1 MILDGWGKSK
11 NPKTSAID
19 NADTQFIDSLYEKY
33 PNANLKTDGI
43 EVGLPD
49 GQMGNSEVGHLNLG
63 AGRIVYQELSRIN
76 MSIEDGSF
84 KSKKVLT
91 DAFEYAERAE
101 KNVHLMGLISSGGVH
116 SHYDHLY
123 ELINISEI
131 YNLKVFIHGF
141 TDGRDVDPK
150 SSIND
155 LKNLA
160 TNKINSLNNELN
172 KLKDEI
178 KNQSIISELSLKNKV
193 NQAVTNLEKENS
205 SLINSI
211 EKMKLEQSI
220 NEKLIEEKFKSKISE
235 RDMTIQE
242 LREMKSRLSTKMVGE
257 TLEIHCETQFN
268 LNRATAFKN
277 SYFEKDNDA
286 SSGSKGDYI
295 FREFDENKTEV
306 VSIMFEM
313 KNESLN
319 GTNKRK
325 NEDFLKELDKD
336 RRQKSCEYAVLVTL
350 LEPDSEL
357 YNAGIVDVSH
367 RFPKMY
373 VIRPQFFL
381 PIISLL
387 RNASMETLKYK
398 SQINLMKRENYDIT
412 NFESTL
418 EQFKN
423 AVGKNVSLAQDRFND
438 AISEIDK
445 SITHLQKTKEAL
457 ILSKKHLLTADSK
470 SQDLTVKKLTR
481 NNPTMKKKFND
492 LNNFEDEVA

>member
-1 MILDGWGKSK
+1 MKDIKCPSCGKTFRIDPSSFEEILLQIKDEEFNKQIK
-11 NPKTSAID
+11 ERLILAEED
-19 NADTQFIDSLYEKY
+19 NKKALEI
-33 PNANLKTDGI
+33 LKGELKIKLI
-43 EVGLPD
+43 E
-49 GQMGNSEVGHLNLG
+49 QN
-63 AGRIVYQELSRIN
+63 RIKE
-76 MSIEDGSF
+76 
-84 KSKKVLT
+84 
-91 DAFEYAERAE
+91 
-101 KNVHLMGLISSGGVH
+101 
-116 SHYDHLY
+116 
-123 ELINISEI
+123 SEI
-131 YNLKVFIHGF
+131 QTLESKLKIAEE
-141 TDGRDVDPK
+141 K
-150 SSIND
+150 KANALND
-155 LKNLA
+155 LKNQA
-160 TNKINSLNNELN
+160 TNKINLLNNELI

-178 KNQSIISELSLKNKV
+178 KNQSLISELSLKNKV
-193 NQAVTNLEKENS
+193 SEAVTNLEKENS

-211 EKMKLEQSI
+211 EKMRLEHAI
-220 NEKLIEEKFKSKISE
+220 NEKSIEEKFKNKISE
-235 RDMTIQE
+235 RDLTIQE
-242 LREMKSRLSTKMVGE
+242 LREMKSKLSTKMVGE

-268 LNRATAFKN
+268 LNRASAFKN

-286 SSGSKGDYI
+286 TSGSKGDYI
-295 FREFDENKTEV
+295 FREFDDNKTEV

-336 RRQKSCEYAVLVTL
+336 RREKSCEYAVLVSL
-350 LEPDSEL
+350 LEQDSEL

-398 SQINLMKRENYDIT
+398 SQIDLMKRENYDIT
-412 NFESTL
+412 NFENTL

-445 SITHLQKTKEAL
+445 SITHLQ
-457 ILSKKHLLTADSK
+457 
-470 SQDLTVKKLTR
+470 
-481 NNPTMKKKFND
+481 
-492 LNNFEDEVA
+492 

>member
-1 MILDGWGKSK
+1 MKDIKCPSCGKTFSIDPSSFEEILLQIKDEEFNKQIK
-11 NPKTSAID
+11 ERLILAEED
-19 NADTQFIDSLYEKY
+19 NKKALEI
-33 PNANLKTDGI
+33 LKRELKIQLI
-43 EVGLPD
+43 E
-49 GQMGNSEVGHLNLG
+49 QN
-63 AGRIVYQELSRIN
+63 RIK
-76 MSIEDGSF
+76 D
-84 KSKKVLT
+84 
-91 DAFEYAERAE
+91 
-101 KNVHLMGLISSGGVH
+101 
-116 SHYDHLY
+116 
-123 ELINISEI
+123 SEI
-131 YNLKVFIHGF
+131 QTLESKLKIAEEKK
-141 TDGRDVDPK
+141 TNAL
-150 SSIND
+150 ND
-155 LKNLA
+155 LKNQA
-160 TNKINSLNNELN
+160 TNKINSLNNELI

-178 KNQSIISELSLKNKV
+178 KNQSLISELSLKNKV
-193 NQAVTNLEKENS
+193 SEAVNNLEKENS
-205 SLINSI
+205 SLTNYI
-211 EKMKLEQSI
+211 EKMKLENSI

-235 RDMTIQE
+235 RDLTIQE
-242 LREMKSRLSTKMVGE
+242 LREMKSRLSTKMIGE

-268 LNRATAFKN
+268 LNRASAFKN

-286 SSGSKGDYI
+286 TSGSKGDYI

-336 RRQKSCEYAVLVTL
+336 RRQKSCEYAVLVSL

-398 SQINLMKRENYDIT
+398 SQIDLMKRENFDIT

-457 ILSKKHLLTADSK
+457 VLSKKHLLSADSK

-492 LNNFEDEVA
+492 LKNFEDEVA

>member
-1 MILDGWGKSK
+1 MKDIKCPSCGKTFRIDPSSFEEILLQIKDEEFNKQIK
-11 NPKTSAID
+11 ERLILAEED
-19 NADTQFIDSLYEKY
+19 NKKALEI
-33 PNANLKTDGI
+33 LKRELKIQLI
-43 EVGLPD
+43 E
-49 GQMGNSEVGHLNLG
+49 QN
-63 AGRIVYQELSRIN
+63 RIK
-76 MSIEDGSF
+76 D
-84 KSKKVLT
+84 
-91 DAFEYAERAE
+91 
-101 KNVHLMGLISSGGVH
+101 
-116 SHYDHLY
+116 
-123 ELINISEI
+123 SEI
-131 YNLKVFIHGF
+131 QTLESKLKIADEKK
-141 TDGRDVDPK
+141 TNAL
-150 SSIND
+150 ND
-155 LKNLA
+155 LKNQA
-160 TNKINSLNNELN
+160 TNKINSLNNELV

-178 KNQSIISELSLKNKV
+178 KTQSLISELSLKNKV
-193 NQAVTNLEKENS
+193 SEAVNNLEKENS
-205 SLINSI
+205 SLTNSI
-211 EKMKLEQSI
+211 EKMKLEHSI

-235 RDMTIQE
+235 RDLTIQE

-268 LNRATAFKN
+268 LNRASAFKN

-286 SSGSKGDYI
+286 STGSKGDYI

-336 RRQKSCEYAVLVTL
+336 RRQKSCEYAVLVSL

-398 SQINLMKRENYDIT
+398 SQIDLMRRENYDIT

-457 ILSKKHLLTADSK
+457 ILSKKHLLSADSK

>member
-1 MILDGWGKSK
+1 MKDIKCPSCGKTFRIDPSSFEEILLQIKDEEFNKQIK
-11 NPKTSAID
+11 ERLILAEED
-19 NADTQFIDSLYEKY
+19 NKKALEI
-33 PNANLKTDGI
+33 LKRELQIKLI
-43 EVGLPD
+43 E
-49 GQMGNSEVGHLNLG
+49 QN
-63 AGRIVYQELSRIN
+63 RIKE
-76 MSIEDGSF
+76 
-84 KSKKVLT
+84 
-91 DAFEYAERAE
+91 
-101 KNVHLMGLISSGGVH
+101 
-116 SHYDHLY
+116 
-123 ELINISEI
+123 SEI
-131 YNLKVFIHGF
+131 QTLESKLKIAEEKK
-141 TDGRDVDPK
+141 TNAL
-150 SSIND
+150 ND
-155 LKNLA
+155 LKNQA
-160 TNKINSLNNELN
+160 TNKINSLNNELI

-178 KNQSIISELSLKNKV
+178 KNQSLISELSLKNKISE
-193 NQAVTNLEKENS
+193 AVTNLEKENS
-205 SLINSI
+205 SLTNSI
-211 EKMKLEQSI
+211 EKMKLENSI

-235 RDMTIQE
+235 RDLTIQE
-242 LREMKSRLSTKMVGE
+242 LREMKSRLSTKMIGE

-268 LNRATAFKN
+268 LNRASAFKN

-286 SSGSKGDYI
+286 TSGSKGDYI

-336 RRQKSCEYAVLVTL
+336 RRQKSCEYAVLVSL

-398 SQINLMKRENYDIT
+398 SQIDLMKRENFDIT

-457 ILSKKHLLTADSK
+457 VLSKKHLLSADSK

>member
-1 MILDGWGKSK
+1 MKDIECPSCGKTFRIDPTSFEEILLQIKDEEFNKQIKERLLLAEEDNKKALEILKRELKIEMIEQKRIKDNEIQVLESKLDIAEEK
-11 NPKTSAID
+11 KT
-19 NADTQFIDSLYEKY
+19 NA
-33 PNANLKTDGI
+33 
-43 EVGLPD
+43 
-49 GQMGNSEVGHLNLG
+49 LN
-63 AGRIVYQELSRIN
+63 E
-76 MSIEDGSF
+76 
-84 KSKKVLT
+84 
-91 DAFEYAERAE
+91 
-101 KNVHLMGLISSGGVH
+101 
-116 SHYDHLY
+116 
-123 ELINISEI
+123 
-131 YNLKVFIHGF
+131 
-141 TDGRDVDPK
+141 
-150 SSIND
+150 
-155 LKNLA
+155 LKNQA
-160 TNKINSLNNELN
+160 TNKINSLNNQLI

-178 KNQSIISELSLKNKV
+178 KNQSLISELSLKNKV
-193 NQAVTNLEKENS
+193 NEAVSHLEKENS
-205 SLINSI
+205 SLTNSI
-211 EKMKLEQSI
+211 EKMRLEQSI
-220 NEKLIEEKFKSKISE
+220 NEKVIEDKFKSKINE
-235 RDMTIQE
+235 RDLTIKE

-257 TLEIHCETQFN
+257 SLEIHCETQFN
-268 LNRATAFKN
+268 LYRSTAFKN
-277 SYFEKDNDA
+277 SYFEKDNDV
-286 SSGSKGDYI
+286 SLGSKGDYI
-295 FREFDENKTEV
+295 FREFDENKLEI

-336 RRQKSCEYAVLVTL
+336 RRQKSCEYAVLVSL

-367 RFPKMY
+367 RYPKMY

-398 SQINLMKRENYDIT
+398 SQIDLMKRENYDIT

-457 ILSKKHLLTADSK
+457 IISKKHLISADSK

-481 NNPTMKKKFND
+481 NNPTMKKKFNE

>member
-1 MILDGWGKSK
+1 MKDIKCPSCGKTFRIDPSSFEEILLQIKDEEFNKQIK
-11 NPKTSAID
+11 ERLILAEED
-19 NADTQFIDSLYEKY
+19 NKKALEI
-33 PNANLKTDGI
+33 LKRELKIQLI
-43 EVGLPD
+43 E
-49 GQMGNSEVGHLNLG
+49 QN
-63 AGRIVYQELSRIN
+63 RIKE
-76 MSIEDGSF
+76 
-84 KSKKVLT
+84 
-91 DAFEYAERAE
+91 
-101 KNVHLMGLISSGGVH
+101 
-116 SHYDHLY
+116 
-123 ELINISEI
+123 SEI
-131 YNLKVFIHGF
+131 QNLESKLKIAEEKK
-141 TDGRDVDPK
+141 TNAL
-150 SSIND
+150 ND
-155 LKNLA
+155 LKNQA
-160 TNKINSLNNELN
+160 KNKINSLNNELI

-178 KNQSIISELSLKNKV
+178 KNQSLISELSLKNKV
-193 NQAVTNLEKENS
+193 SEAVTNLEKENS
-205 SLINSI
+205 SLTNSI
-211 EKMKLEQSI
+211 EKLRLEHSI

-235 RDMTIQE
+235 RDLTIQE

-268 LNRATAFKN
+268 LNRASAFKN

-286 SSGSKGDYI
+286 TSGSKGDYI
-295 FREFDENKTEV
+295 FREFDKNKTEV

-319 GTNKRK
+319 GTYKRK

-336 RRQKSCEYAVLVTL
+336 RRQKSCEYAVLVSL
-350 LEPDSEL
+350 LEPDNEL

-398 SQINLMKRENYDIT
+398 AQIDLMKRENYDIT
-412 NFESTL
+412 NFENTL

-423 AVGKNVSLAQDRFND
+423 VVGKNVSLAQDRFND

-457 ILSKKHLLTADSK
+457 ILSKKHLLSADNK

>member
-1 MILDGWGKSK
+1 MKDIKCPSCGKTFRIDPSSFEEILLQIKDEEFNKQIK
-11 NPKTSAID
+11 ERLILAEED
-19 NADTQFIDSLYEKY
+19 NKKALEI
-33 PNANLKTDGI
+33 LKRELKIQLI
-43 EVGLPD
+43 E
-49 GQMGNSEVGHLNLG
+49 QN
-63 AGRIVYQELSRIN
+63 RIKE
-76 MSIEDGSF
+76 
-84 KSKKVLT
+84 
-91 DAFEYAERAE
+91 
-101 KNVHLMGLISSGGVH
+101 
-116 SHYDHLY
+116 
-123 ELINISEI
+123 SEI
-131 YNLKVFIHGF
+131 QTLESKLKIAEEKK
-141 TDGRDVDPK
+141 TNAL
-150 SSIND
+150 ND
-155 LKNLA
+155 LKNQA
-160 TNKINSLNNELN
+160 TNKINSLNNELI

-178 KNQSIISELSLKNKV
+178 KSQSLISELSLKNKV
-193 NQAVTNLEKENS
+193 SEAVTNLEKENS
-205 SLINSI
+205 SLTNSI
-211 EKMKLEQSI
+211 EKMRLEHSI
-220 NEKLIEEKFKSKISE
+220 NEKLIEEKYKSKISE
-235 RDMTIQE
+235 RDLTIQE
-242 LREMKSRLSTKMVGE
+242 LREMKSKLSTKMVGE

-268 LNRATAFKN
+268 LNRASAFKN

-286 SSGSKGDYI
+286 TSGSKGDYI

-336 RRQKSCEYAVLVTL
+336 RRQKSCEYAVLVSL

-398 SQINLMKRENYDIT
+398 SQIDLMKRENFDIT

-457 ILSKKHLLTADSK
+457 ILSKKHLLSADSK

-481 NNPTMKKKFND
+481 NNPTMKRKFDD
-492 LNNFEDEVA
+492 LNKLEDDVA

>member
-1 MILDGWGKSK
+1 MKDIKCPSCGKTFRIDPSSFEEILLQIKDEEFNKQIKERLILAEEDNKKALEILKRELKIKLIEQNRIKENEIQSLESK
-11 NPKTSAID
+11 LNIAEEKKT
-19 NADTQFIDSLYEKY
+19 NAL
-33 PNANLKTDGI
+33 
-43 EVGLPD
+43 
-49 GQMGNSEVGHLNLG
+49 
-63 AGRIVYQELSRIN
+63 
-76 MSIEDGSF
+76 
-84 KSKKVLT
+84 
-91 DAFEYAERAE
+91 
-101 KNVHLMGLISSGGVH
+101 
-116 SHYDHLY
+116 
-123 ELINISEI
+123 
-131 YNLKVFIHGF
+131 
-141 TDGRDVDPK
+141 
-150 SSIND
+150 ND
-155 LKNLA
+155 LRNQA
-160 TNKINSLNNELN
+160 TNKINSLNNELD
-172 KLKDEI
+172 KLKNEI
-178 KNQSIISELSLKNKV
+178 KSQNLISELSLKNKI
-193 NQAVTNLEKENS
+193 NEAVSNLEKENS
-205 SLINSI
+205 LLTNSI

-235 RDMTIQE
+235 RDLTIQE

-277 SYFEKDNDA
+277 SYFEKDNDVT
-286 SSGSKGDYI
+286 SGSKGDYI
-295 FREFDENKTEV
+295 FREFDNNKIEI

-313 KNESLN
+313 KNESIN

-325 NEDFLKELDKD
+325 NEDFFKELDKD
-336 RRQKSCEYAVLVTL
+336 RRQKSCEYAVLVSL

-398 SQINLMKRENYDIT
+398 SQIDLMKRENYDIT

-445 SITHLQKTKEAL
+445 SISHLQKTKEAL
-457 ILSKKHLLTADSK
+457 ILSKKHLLSADSK
-470 SQDLTVKKLTR
+470 SQDLTVKKLTK
-481 NNPTMKKKFND
+481 NNPTMKKKFDD
-492 LNNFEDEVA
+492 LNNFEDQVA

>member
-1 MILDGWGKSK
+1 MKDIKCPSCGKTFRIDPSSFEEILLQIKDEEFNKQIKERLLLAEEDNKKSLKILRREMEMQLIEQNRSKEIEIQSLESKLNIAEEKKK
-11 NPKTSAID
+11 NA
-19 NADTQFIDSLYEKY
+19 L
-33 PNANLKTDGI
+33 
-43 EVGLPD
+43 
-49 GQMGNSEVGHLNLG
+49 
-63 AGRIVYQELSRIN
+63 
-76 MSIEDGSF
+76 
-84 KSKKVLT
+84 
-91 DAFEYAERAE
+91 
-101 KNVHLMGLISSGGVH
+101 
-116 SHYDHLY
+116 
-123 ELINISEI
+123 
-131 YNLKVFIHGF
+131 
-141 TDGRDVDPK
+141 
-150 SSIND
+150 ND
-155 LKNLA
+155 LTNQA

-178 KNQSIISELSLKNKV
+178 KKQSLISELSLKNKV
-193 NQAVTNLEKENS
+193 NEAVTKFEKENS
-205 SLINSI
+205 ALTTSI
-211 EKMKLEQSI
+211 EKMRLEQSI
-220 NEKLIEEKFKSKISE
+220 NEKLIEEKFKSKITE
-235 RDMTIQE
+235 RDLTIKE
-242 LREMKSRLSTKMVGE
+242 LREMKSRLSTKMIGE
-257 TLEIHCETQFN
+257 TLEIHCENQFN

-277 SYFEKDNDA
+277 SYFEKDNDV

-295 FREFDENKTEV
+295 FREFDENKVEI

-319 GTNKRK
+319 GSSKRK

-336 RRQKSCEYAVLVTL
+336 RNQKSCEYAVLVSL
-350 LEPDSEL
+350 LEPNSEL

-367 RFPKMY
+367 RFQKMY
-373 VIRPQFFL
+373 IIRPQFFL

-398 SQINLMKRENYDIT
+398 TQIDLMKRENYDVT

-438 AISEIDK
+438 AICEIDK

-457 ILSKKHLLTADSK
+457 ILSKKHLLSADSK

>member
-1 MILDGWGKSK
+1 MKDIKCPSCGKTFRIDPSSFEEILLQIKDEEFNKQIK
-11 NPKTSAID
+11 ERLVLAEED
-19 NADTQFIDSLYEKY
+19 NKKALEI
-33 PNANLKTDGI
+33 LKRELKIQLI
-43 EVGLPD
+43 E
-49 GQMGNSEVGHLNLG
+49 QN
-63 AGRIVYQELSRIN
+63 RIKE
-76 MSIEDGSF
+76 
-84 KSKKVLT
+84 
-91 DAFEYAERAE
+91 
-101 KNVHLMGLISSGGVH
+101 
-116 SHYDHLY
+116 
-123 ELINISEI
+123 SEI
-131 YNLKVFIHGF
+131 QTLESKLKIAEEKK
-141 TDGRDVDPK
+141 TNAL
-150 SSIND
+150 ND
-155 LKNLA
+155 LKNQA
-160 TNKINSLNNELN
+160 TNKINSLNNELI

-178 KNQSIISELSLKNKV
+178 KSQSLISELSLKNKV
-193 NQAVTNLEKENS
+193 SEAVTNLEKENS
-205 SLINSI
+205 SLTNSI
-211 EKMKLEQSI
+211 EKMRLEHSI
-220 NEKLIEEKFKSKISE
+220 NEKLIEEKYKSKISE
-235 RDMTIQE
+235 RDLTIQE
-242 LREMKSRLSTKMVGE
+242 LREMKSKLSTKMVGE

-268 LNRATAFKN
+268 LNRASAFKN

-286 SSGSKGDYI
+286 TSGSKGDYI

-313 KNESLN
+313 KNESSN
-319 GTNKRK
+319 GINKRK

-336 RRQKSCEYAVLVTL
+336 RRQKSCEYAVLVSL

-367 RFPKMY
+367 RYPKMY

-398 SQINLMKRENYDIT
+398 SQIDLMKRENFDIT

-423 AVGKNVSLAQDRFND
+423 AVGKNVQLAQDRFND

-457 ILSKKHLLTADSK
+457 VLSKKHLLSADSK

>member
-1 MILDGWGKSK
+1 MKDIKCPSCGKTFRIDPSSFEEILLQIKDEEFNKQIKERLILAEEDNKKALEILKRELKIQLIEQNRIKENEIQVLKSK
-11 NPKTSAID
+11 
-19 NADTQFIDSLYEKY
+19 L
-33 PNANLKTDGI
+33 
-43 EVGLPD
+43 
-49 GQMGNSEVGHLNLG
+49 
-63 AGRIVYQELSRIN
+63 
-76 MSIEDGSF
+76 
-84 KSKKVLT
+84 
-91 DAFEYAERAE
+91 
-101 KNVHLMGLISSGGVH
+101 
-116 SHYDHLY
+116 
-123 ELINISEI
+123 NISEEKKT
-131 YNLKVFIHGF
+131 NAL
-141 TDGRDVDPK
+141 
-150 SSIND
+150 ND
-155 LKNLA
+155 IKNQA

-172 KLKDEI
+172 KLKDEL
-178 KNQSIISELSLKNKV
+178 KTQSLISELSLKNQV
-193 NQAVTNLEKENS
+193 SEAVTKLEKENS

-211 EKMKLEQSI
+211 EKIRLEQSI
-220 NEKLIEEKFKSKISE
+220 NEKLIEEKFKNKISE
-235 RDMTIQE
+235 RDLTIKE
-242 LREMKSRLSTKMVGE
+242 LREMKSKLSTKMVGE
-257 TLEIHCETQFN
+257 TLEIHCENQFN
-268 LNRATAFKN
+268 LNRATAFQN
-277 SYFEKDNDA
+277 SYFEKDNDVT
-286 SSGSKGDYI
+286 SGSKGDYI
-295 FREFDENKTEV
+295 FREFDDNNIEI

-313 KNESLN
+313 KNESIN

-367 RFPKMY
+367 RFPKMF

-398 SQINLMKRENYDIT
+398 SEIDLMKRENYDIT

-457 ILSKKHLLTADSK
+457 ILSKKHLLSADSK

-492 LNNFEDEVA
+492 LKNFEDEVA

>member
-1 MILDGWGKSK
+1 MKDIKCPSCGKTFRIDPSSFEEILHQIKDEEFNKQIK
-11 NPKTSAID
+11 ERLILAEED
-19 NADTQFIDSLYEKY
+19 NKKALEI
-33 PNANLKTDGI
+33 LKRELKIQLI
-43 EVGLPD
+43 E
-49 GQMGNSEVGHLNLG
+49 QN
-63 AGRIVYQELSRIN
+63 RIKE
-76 MSIEDGSF
+76 
-84 KSKKVLT
+84 
-91 DAFEYAERAE
+91 
-101 KNVHLMGLISSGGVH
+101 
-116 SHYDHLY
+116 
-123 ELINISEI
+123 SEI
-131 YNLKVFIHGF
+131 QNLESKLKIAEEKK
-141 TDGRDVDPK
+141 TNAL
-150 SSIND
+150 ND
-155 LKNLA
+155 LKNQA
-160 TNKINSLNNELN
+160 TNKISSLNNELI

-178 KNQSIISELSLKNKV
+178 KNQSLISELSLKNKISE
-193 NQAVTNLEKENS
+193 AVTNLEKENS
-205 SLINSI
+205 SLTNSI
-211 EKMKLEQSI
+211 EKMKLEHSI

-235 RDMTIQE
+235 RDLTIQE
-242 LREMKSRLSTKMVGE
+242 LREMKSRLSTKMIGE

-268 LNRATAFKN
+268 LNRSSAFKN

-286 SSGSKGDYI
+286 TSGSKGDYI

-336 RRQKSCEYAVLVTL
+336 RRQKSCEYAVLVSL
-350 LEPDSEL
+350 LEPESEL

-398 SQINLMKRENYDIT
+398 SQIDLMKRENFDIT

-457 ILSKKHLLTADSK
+457 VLSKKHLLSADSK

-481 NNPTMKKKFND
+481 NNPTMEKKFND

>member
-1 MILDGWGKSK
+1 MKDIKCPSCGKTFRIDPSSFEEILLQIKDEEFNKQIK
-11 NPKTSAID
+11 ERLILAEED
-19 NADTQFIDSLYEKY
+19 NKKALEI
-33 PNANLKTDGI
+33 LKRELKIQLI
-43 EVGLPD
+43 E
-49 GQMGNSEVGHLNLG
+49 QN
-63 AGRIVYQELSRIN
+63 RIKE
-76 MSIEDGSF
+76 
-84 KSKKVLT
+84 
-91 DAFEYAERAE
+91 
-101 KNVHLMGLISSGGVH
+101 
-116 SHYDHLY
+116 
-123 ELINISEI
+123 SEI
-131 YNLKVFIHGF
+131 QTLESKLKIAEEKK
-141 TDGRDVDPK
+141 TNAL
-150 SSIND
+150 ND
-155 LKNLA
+155 LKNQA
-160 TNKINSLNNELN
+160 TNKINSLNNELT

-178 KNQSIISELSLKNKV
+178 KNQSLISELSLKNKISE
-193 NQAVTNLEKENS
+193 AVTNLEKENS
-205 SLINSI
+205 SLTNYI
-211 EKMKLEQSI
+211 EKMKLENSI

-235 RDMTIQE
+235 RDLTIQE
-242 LREMKSRLSTKMVGE
+242 LREMKSRLSTKMIGE

-268 LNRATAFKN
+268 LNRASAFKN

-286 SSGSKGDYI
+286 TSGSKGDYI

-336 RRQKSCEYAVLVTL
+336 RRQKSCEYAVLVSL

-357 YNAGIVDVSH
+357 YNSGIVDVSH

-398 SQINLMKRENYDIT
+398 SQIDLMKRENFDIT

-457 ILSKKHLLTADSK
+457 VLSKKHLLSADSK

-481 NNPTMKKKFND
+481 NNPTMKNKFND

>member
-1 MILDGWGKSK
+1 MKDIKCPSCGKTFRIDPSSFEEILLQIKDEEFNKQIK
-11 NPKTSAID
+11 ERLLLAEED
-19 NADTQFIDSLYEKY
+19 NKKALEI
-33 PNANLKTDGI
+33 LKRELKIQLI
-43 EVGLPD
+43 E
-49 GQMGNSEVGHLNLG
+49 QN
-63 AGRIVYQELSRIN
+63 RIK
-76 MSIEDGSF
+76 D
-84 KSKKVLT
+84 
-91 DAFEYAERAE
+91 
-101 KNVHLMGLISSGGVH
+101 
-116 SHYDHLY
+116 
-123 ELINISEI
+123 SEI
-131 YNLKVFIHGF
+131 QTLESKLKIAEEKK
-141 TDGRDVDPK
+141 TNAL
-150 SSIND
+150 ND
-155 LKNLA
+155 LKNQA
-160 TNKINSLNNELN
+160 SNKINSLNNELI

-178 KNQSIISELSLKNKV
+178 KNQSLISELSLKNKISE
-193 NQAVTNLEKENS
+193 AVTNLEKENS
-205 SLINSI
+205 SLTNSI
-211 EKMKLEQSI
+211 EKMKLEYSI

-235 RDMTIQE
+235 RDLTIQE
-242 LREMKSRLSTKMVGE
+242 LREMKSRLSTKMIGE

-268 LNRATAFKN
+268 LNRASAFKN
-277 SYFEKDNDA
+277 SYFENDNDA
-286 SSGSKGDYI
+286 TSGSKGDYI
-295 FREFDENKTEV
+295 FREFDENKLEV

-336 RRQKSCEYAVLVTL
+336 RRQKSCEYAVLVSL

-398 SQINLMKRENYDIT
+398 SQIDLMKRENYDIT

-438 AISEIDK
+438 AITEIDK
-445 SITHLQKTKEAL
+445 SISHLQKTKEAL
-457 ILSKKHLLTADSK
+457 ILSKKHLLSADSK
-470 SQDLTVKKLTR
+470 SQDLTVKKLTK
-481 NNPTMKKKFND
+481 NNPTMKKKFDD
-492 LNNFEDEVA
+492 LNNFEDQVA

>member
-1 MILDGWGKSK
+1 MKDIKCPSCGKTFRIDPSSFEEILLQIKDEEFNKQIK
-11 NPKTSAID
+11 ERLILAEED
-19 NADTQFIDSLYEKY
+19 NKKALEI
-33 PNANLKTDGI
+33 LKRELKIQLI
-43 EVGLPD
+43 E
-49 GQMGNSEVGHLNLG
+49 QN
-63 AGRIVYQELSRIN
+63 RIK
-76 MSIEDGSF
+76 D
-84 KSKKVLT
+84 
-91 DAFEYAERAE
+91 
-101 KNVHLMGLISSGGVH
+101 
-116 SHYDHLY
+116 
-123 ELINISEI
+123 SEI
-131 YNLKVFIHGF
+131 QTLESKLDIAEAKKTTALNEL
-141 TDGRDVDPK
+141 R
-150 SSIND
+150 NQ
-155 LKNLA
+155 A
-160 TNKINSLNNELN
+160 TNKINSLNNELI

-178 KNQSIISELSLKNKV
+178 KNQSLISELSLKNKV
-193 NQAVTNLEKENS
+193 NEAVANLEKENS
-205 SLINSI
+205 SLTNSI
-211 EKMKLEQSI
+211 EKIRLENSI

-235 RDMTIQE
+235 RDLTIQE

-277 SYFEKDNDA
+277 SYFEKDNDVTL
-286 SSGSKGDYI
+286 GSKGDYI
-295 FREFDENKTEV
+295 FREFDNNKVEI

-313 KNESLN
+313 KNESLS

-336 RRQKSCEYAVLVTL
+336 RRQKSCEYAVLVSL

-387 RNASMETLKYK
+387 RNASLETLKYK
-398 SQINLMKRENYDIT
+398 SQIDLMKRENFDIT

-457 ILSKKHLLTADSK
+457 VLSKKHLLSADSK

-481 NNPTMKKKFND
+481 NNPTMQKKFND

>member
-1 MILDGWGKSK
+1 MKDIKCPSCGKTFRIDPSSFEEILLQIKDEEFNKQIK
-11 NPKTSAID
+11 DRLLLVEED
-19 NADTQFIDSLYEKY
+19 NKKAMEI
-33 PNANLKTDGI
+33 LKHELKIKLI
-43 EVGLPD
+43 EQNRVKD
-49 GQMGNSEVGHLNLG
+49 
-63 AGRIVYQELSRIN
+63 
-76 MSIEDGSF
+76 
-84 KSKKVLT
+84 
-91 DAFEYAERAE
+91 
-101 KNVHLMGLISSGGVH
+101 
-116 SHYDHLY
+116 
-123 ELINISEI
+123 SEI
-131 YNLKVFIHGF
+131 QTLESKLDIAEAKKTTALNEL
-141 TDGRDVDPK
+141 R
-150 SSIND
+150 NQ
-155 LKNLA
+155 A
-160 TNKINSLNNELN
+160 TNKINSLNNELI

-178 KNQSIISELSLKNKV
+178 KNQSLISELSLKNKV
-193 NQAVTNLEKENS
+193 NEAVANLEKENS
-205 SLINSI
+205 SLTNSI
-211 EKMKLEQSI
+211 EKIRLEQSI

-235 RDMTIQE
+235 RDLTIQE
-242 LREMKSRLSTKMVGE
+242 LRDMRSKLSTKMIGE
-257 TLEIHCETQFN
+257 TLEIHCENQFN

-277 SYFEKDNDA
+277 SYFEKDNDVT
-286 SSGSKGDYI
+286 SGSKGDYI
-295 FREFDENKTEV
+295 FREFDNNKIEI

-336 RRQKSCEYAVLVTL
+336 RKQKSCEYAVLVSL

-398 SQINLMKRENYDIT
+398 TQIDLMKRENYDIT
-412 NFESTL
+412 NFENTL

-423 AVGKNVSLAQDRFND
+423 AVGKNVSMAQDRFND

-457 ILSKKHLLTADSK
+457 LLSKKHLLSADSK

-492 LNNFEDEVA
+492 LNNFEGEVA